1 MVRKSRITIGCLVAV
16 AVMLCAAAY
25 AEKSEMKGLLPASV
39 QAAVKA
45 MFPSGTI
52 EKTKMEEMEIKTY
65 EVELKDAS
73 MNVGEDGTV
82 ASVETV
88 EDVNALPAAVA
99 QTIKTQDAKAVKA
112 EKEVKH
118 AELKLVKLDA
128 PVTTYEVKVTKD
140 GKEVEIVIAADGKIL
155 KQEVAEKKE
164 ENKGGDEKD
173 ED

>member
-1 MVRKSRITIGCLVAV
+1 MVRKSWIVIGCVSAV
-16 AVMLCAAAY
+16 AAMLCAATY
-25 AEKSEMKGLLPASV
+25 AEKGEMKGSLPAAV
-39 QAAVKA
+39 QSAVKA
-45 MFPSGTI
+45 LFPSGTI
-52 EKTKMEEMEIKTY
+52 EKSKMEEMEIKIY

-99 QTIKTQDAKAVKA
+99 RTIKAQDAKMVKA

-140 GKEVEIVIAADGKIL
+140 GKEMEIVIAADGKLL
-155 KQEVAEKKE
+155 KQEAVEKKGK
-164 ENKGGDEKD
+164 NKGGDEKD